1 MKLKH
6 AVIALLAAAL
16 FACILGAGYIDTFYL
31 AAMPRAPQPELG
43 RIYPVQWKSVSVYVD
58 REGLNRASHDS
69 DFGRSDAFATQLQSH
84 QPLSADASKREPPV
98 AVRSNRRMVLFVV
111 PRQPVAEIL
120 ASVREVH
127 LRRS

>member
-1 MKLKH
+1 VKLKH

-58 REGLNRASHDS
+58 REGLNRASLENK
-69 DFGRSDAFATQLQSH
+69 TL
-84 QPLSADASKREPPV
+84 PLVGLCCFLGLV
-98 AVRSNRRMVLFVV
+98 AIK
-111 PRQPVAEIL
+111 QYWEK
-120 ASVREVH
+120 
-127 LRRS
+127 